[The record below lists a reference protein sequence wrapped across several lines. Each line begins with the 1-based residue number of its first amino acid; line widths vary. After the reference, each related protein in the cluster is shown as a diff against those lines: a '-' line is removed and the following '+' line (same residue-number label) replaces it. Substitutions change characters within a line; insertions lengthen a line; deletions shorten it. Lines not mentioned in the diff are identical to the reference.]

1 MTSKEKLIME
11 LYKIGAIKFGR
22 FTLKSGKI
30 SPYYLDLRFLCS
42 YPKVLKLV
50 ANEFNKVLSKL
61 KFDVVAA
68 VPYSA
73 IPMTT
78 AIALLHN
85 RRMIFSRKEVKEHGT
100 RKMIEGV
107 YEPTERAVII
117 DDVISDGASKFEVI
131 MPLEA
136 EGLKIKDV
144 LVLLDRGQ
152 GGPKIMKEKGYNCHA
167 IVDIFEIIKVL
178 SKNKKITKL
187 QVEEAKAFLDG
198 KELK

>member
-1 MTSKEKLIME
+1 MKEKLILE

-42 YPKVLKLV
+42 YPKVLTLV
-50 ANEFNKVLSKL
+50 ANEFDKVLSKL

-68 VPYSA
+68 VPYAA

-107 YEPTERAVII
+107 FKPRERAVII

-131 MPLEA
+131 APLEK

-144 LVLLDRGQ
+144 VVLLDRGQ
-152 GGPKIMKEKGYNCHA
+152 GGPAIMKAKGYSCHS
-167 IVDIFEIIKVL
+167 IVDIFEIISVL
-178 SKNKKITKL
+178 SKNRKITEL
-187 QVEEAKAFLDG
+187 QVEEAKAFLAG